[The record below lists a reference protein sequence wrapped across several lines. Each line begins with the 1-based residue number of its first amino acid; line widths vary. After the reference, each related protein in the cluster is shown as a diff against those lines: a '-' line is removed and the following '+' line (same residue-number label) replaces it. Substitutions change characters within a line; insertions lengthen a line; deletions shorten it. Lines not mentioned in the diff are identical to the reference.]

1 METLYGI
8 KVETW
13 TSDGLPQ
20 VHVSKNRGTGRW
32 SGSLAAALD
41 DALQA
46 HDPPYGPTPI
56 SARDH
61 KSLEKIAA
69 AYEAAGL
76 F

>member
-20 VHVSKNRGTGRW
+20 VHVEGRGW